1 MTTNT
6 QAPDAAP
13 KKLMHPIIAIV
24 LVILVA
30 VGVVLVF
37 AANYLVFVDNTHA
50 SQADSMQKSL
60 EAHGFKADSALAQRV
75 SDGCRY
81 QQDHYPISTT
91 IVHDYN
97 GKKSAITFMCD
108 GNASIS
114 DFAAI
119 PVP

>member
-1 MTTNT
+1 MTTNI
-6 QAPDAAP
+6 QDSAAAP
-13 KKLMHPIIAIV
+13 KKSINPVIPILAITV
-24 LVILVA
+24 FVLVA
-30 VGVVLVF
+30 VGVF
-37 AANYLVFVDNTHA
+37 IGFTAHYVDNARA

-81 QQDHYPISTT
+81 QQDRYPVSTT